1 MSSLARS
8 SWRAGA
14 LPAHLGMV
22 LWALLVGLSFPAVGL
37 LSQGLPPLALTSLR
51 FVIAAA
57 AVLPLVWRAP
67 GLCPSRPGL
76 LLYGLMGLCLAGFF
90 GAMFWVAHLT
100 SALSMATLFVSVPL
114 LAYCLGRLV
123 GVEDPALSLLGLLL
137 LGAAGAIALAWA
149 EAGGSFANMRLGT
162 GELVFFLGCIASAL
176 YPVLSKL
183 GLARGWLSPHAGV
196 RTLWSLVLGALLIG
210 MLGVAAG
217 DSTALLQMTSRDLGI
232 LVYLGLFSSGMTFWL
247 QQYATATLTPAGVTA
262 YGYLVPFVSM
272 LLLFVQMPTRISW
285 LWLPGSVLVVAAI
298 VLLLRRDMRQRR
310 HAVPRTDA
318 EPECRMG

>member
-137 LGAAGAIALAWA
+137 LG
-149 EAGGSFANMRLGT
+149 
-162 GELVFFLGCIASAL
+162 
-176 YPVLSKL
+176 
-183 GLARGWLSPHAGV
+183 
-196 RTLWSLVLGALLIG
+196 
-210 MLGVAAG
+210 
-217 DSTALLQMTSRDLGI
+217 
-232 LVYLGLFSSGMTFWL
+232 
-247 QQYATATLTPAGVTA
+247 
-262 YGYLVPFVSM
+262 
-272 LLLFVQMPTRISW
+272 
-285 LWLPGSVLVVAAI
+285 
-298 VLLLRRDMRQRR
+298 
-310 HAVPRTDA
+310 
-318 EPECRMG
+318 